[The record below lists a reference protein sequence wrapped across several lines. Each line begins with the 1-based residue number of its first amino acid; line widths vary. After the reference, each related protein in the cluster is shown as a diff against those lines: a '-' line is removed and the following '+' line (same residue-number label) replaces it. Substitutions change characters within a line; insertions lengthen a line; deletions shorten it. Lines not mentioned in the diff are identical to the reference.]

1 MAPKATRSGA
11 AAVAAKAAAAA
22 KAAQRSPFSC
32 ARPSATPE
40 EQRGLT
46 GKDGILRLETSGM
59 APVGSPD
66 NIGSGG
72 PQIFCIAD
80 REDDSPPT
88 SPANFN
94 TIPLQMSDSIEA
106 GGLPGARQPG
116 LTEQELQ
123 DYRDVQASFDQFKAR
138 QSEVEQAVA
147 TLLERLNRRVQV
159 PSTEKSEYGDGDS
172 ESLGPTED
180 GLSFLDSRLGSRV
193 GTPLGGN
200 SPLGS
205 PRDRPTL
212 PTEGLFKRPEPSAPS
227 GFPEPRNRF
236 DGTAPGGSERGDL
249 ASRASKQP
257 SEAEAESPSCKTP
270 VSVPNSSTEATP
282 EDPAPEARS
291 REEAVAPPLRPPG
304 KLQEE
309 LARSTASQLPPQP
322 APESPETKMAEE
334 PCQVSAMEDGEVSET
349 EVPAPNLA
357 QNQVA
362 ELEEGEL
369 AESEVHCTEVADAG
383 EVLPDSAS
391 TASSPPRQRSVAE
404 NQRLPHFGS
413 ASMCDEETDAERD
426 GLEVAATEVPD
437 FDGWH
442 GWTVV
447 ATTEGRLFFFHEG
460 MQLSQ
465 WHQPPELDPILG
477 VWTEA
482 RDETQLT
489 RPRFWRNDLLKISL
503 WRDPRETSNI
513 YQAAMDGN
521 IFFLQLFSQVS
532 GELDCVD
539 HRGCSALH
547 YAAAGGSAPS
557 ALFLLQRS
565 AMVDRTDITLTTPL
579 MLTCRYGFPV
589 VLKVLLDAQA
599 NPNLADNDGQVPLHQ
614 AAELGQ
620 LDCLNLLLLCGA
632 QAQQRNV
639 HGETALAIAQRHR
652 HMHCV
657 TLLRRHR
664 HSALDGRQHEG
675 ACASPRGL
683 APSFPGAP
691 LPRKVAELQQKK
703 AWSPNCG
710 MQHFPGEIVQN
721 SDAAAP
727 WDVPYQEAGPESFVE
742 YPSRY
747 ISSGMPEVD
756 TSGSEEEEE
765 QYYAD
770 NSPSFSSRSRSRQ
783 QWQQRESGEDG
794 LLARLR
800 RRLFPIRAD
809 LGLPNLYRFNMATQQ
824 WELPPEWEAYLPPG

>member
-1 MAPKATRSGA
+1 
-11 AAVAAKAAAAA
+11 
-22 KAAQRSPFSC
+22 
-32 ARPSATPE
+32 
-40 EQRGLT
+40 
-46 GKDGILRLETSGM
+46 
-59 APVGSPD
+59 
-66 NIGSGG
+66 
-72 PQIFCIAD
+72 
-80 REDDSPPT
+80 
-88 SPANFN
+88 
-94 TIPLQMSDSIEA
+94 
-106 GGLPGARQPG
+106 
-116 LTEQELQ
+116 
-123 DYRDVQASFDQFKAR
+123 
-138 QSEVEQAVA
+138 
-147 TLLERLNRRVQV
+147 
-159 PSTEKSEYGDGDS
+159 
-172 ESLGPTED
+172 
-180 GLSFLDSRLGSRV
+180 
-193 GTPLGGN
+193 
-200 SPLGS
+200 
-205 PRDRPTL
+205 
-212 PTEGLFKRPEPSAPS
+212 
-227 GFPEPRNRF
+227 
-236 DGTAPGGSERGDL
+236 
-249 ASRASKQP
+249 
-257 SEAEAESPSCKTP
+257 
-270 VSVPNSSTEATP
+270 
-282 EDPAPEARS
+282 
-291 REEAVAPPLRPPG
+291 
-304 KLQEE
+304 
-309 LARSTASQLPPQP
+309 
-322 APESPETKMAEE
+322 
-334 PCQVSAMEDGEVSET
+334 MEDGEVSET

-357 QNQVA
+357 QNQVE

-369 AESEVHCTEVADAG
+369 AESEVHCAEVADAG
-383 EVLPDSAS
+383 EALPDSAS
-391 TASSPPRQRSVAE
+391 TASSPPRQRSAE

-426 GLEVAATEVPD
+426 GLEVAAAEDVQVPD

-703 AWSPNCG
+703 AWNPNCS

-727 WDVPYQEAGPESFVE
+727 WDLPYQEAGAGSFVE

-747 ISSGMPEVD
+747 SSPGMPEAD
-756 TSGSEEEEE
+756 TSGSEEE
-765 QYYAD
+765 D

-794 LLARLR
+794 LFSRLR

-809 LGLPNLYRFNMATQQ
+809 LGMPNQYRFNMATQQ
-824 WELPPEWEAYLPPG
+824 WELPPEWEAYLQPG